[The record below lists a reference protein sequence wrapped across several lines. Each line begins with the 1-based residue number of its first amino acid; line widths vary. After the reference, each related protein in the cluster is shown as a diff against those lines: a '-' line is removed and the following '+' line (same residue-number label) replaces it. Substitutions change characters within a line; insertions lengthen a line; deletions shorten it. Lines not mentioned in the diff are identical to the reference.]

1 MDQEPDNNQSDEQAS
16 LETLETSPE
25 SERTIESTEQTPETQ
40 QTTPD
45 RPTAPATDSRS
56 ELEQSG
62 GTTQA
67 PAAKKPPVGR
77 LLDKVKSFNIY
88 LLLFMLVIVLAGLI
102 TFAAYQK
109 SKQSEQKGPDVSSQ
123 NINQDVLKQ
132 LRNSS
137 VSVGE
142 PKQILSVEANA
153 VFSGSVLVR
162 GDFESAGQ
170 IKSEGNITTPGLNVA
185 GTGTF
190 QTLQAGKLQ
199 ISGDGQIQSLS
210 VQKSLSVSGSGNF
223 GGTLTASKLNVQSL
237 ELAGNLVISNH
248 IASSG
253 GTPSKSSGNALG
265 NGGTTSLSGT
275 DTAGTITINT
285 GGSPHAGCFISVS
298 FTQAFSNT
306 PHVVVTPI
314 GSSAAG
320 INYYVTRT
328 SSGFSLCTTSSASGS
343 KNFAFD
349 YVVID

>member
-1 MDQEPDNNQSDEQAS
+1 MDQKPDNNQQDEQAS
-16 LETLETSPE
+16 LETLETPAGS
-25 SERTIESTEQTPETQ
+25 EQTQAGSSQVPENQ
-40 QTTPD
+40 QTTPE
-45 RPTAPATDSRS
+45 P
-56 ELEQSG
+56 
-62 GTTQA
+62 QA
-67 PAAKKPPVGR
+67 AGPGKSLVSR

-88 LLLFMLVIVLAGLI
+88 LLLFILVIVLSGLI
-102 TFAAYQK
+102 TFVAYQK
-109 SKQSEQKGPDVSSQ
+109 SKQSEQKGPNVSSQ
-123 NINQDVLKQ
+123 DINQDVLKQ
-132 LRNSS
+132 LRNSN

-199 ISGDGQIQSLS
+199 ISGDSQLQGNLSL
-210 VQKSLSVSGSGNF
+210 QKSLSVSGSGNF

-237 ELAGNLVISNH
+237 ELAGNLVISSH

-253 GTPSKSSGNALG
+253 GTPSKASGNALG
-265 NGGTTSLSGT
+265 SGGTASLSGS

-285 GGSPHAGCFISVS
+285 GGSPHAGCFVSVGFAKS
-298 FTQAFSNT
+298 FNST
-306 PHVVVTPI
+306 PHVVVTPV
-314 GSSAAG
+314 GSSAAA
-320 INYYVTRT
+320 INYYVTRS
-328 SSGFSLCTTSSASGS
+328 SSGFSLCTTSSAQGS

-349 YVVID
+349 YIVIN